1 MSNRHM
7 KTLTFINKQRKH
19 EQWPDINFCLSRKQ
33 RYTHTCTCTHTHT
46 HTHTQY
52 WNVGIHKLWW
62 TAVIILWSNLS
73 MCIKS
78 FKVFMVFDL
87 VITHLEMYPKEI
99 IKDAVRDLCSV
110 LFIITKNWNRLN
122 IQYSK
127 NSWINYCTPISS
139 LVMQPLKSFW
149 GICSVMRHIW

>member
-7 KTLTFINKQRKH
+7 KTLTFINKQAKTLNSGQISIFVSQ
-19 EQWPDINFCLSRKQ
+19 ESKD
-33 RYTHTCTCTHTHT
+33 THTHT
-46 HTHTQY
+46 HPHTQY
-52 WNVGIHKLWW
+52 WNVSIHKLWW
-62 TAVIILWSNLS
+62 TARPFCGVICQCVSRAVKYSWLLDLSN
-73 MCIKS
+73 
-78 FKVFMVFDL
+78 
-87 VITHLEMYPKEI
+87 THLEMYPKEI

-139 LVMQPLKSFW
+139 LVMQPLKSFEEYVVSW
-149 GICSVMRHIW
+149 RHIW